1 LKNLT
6 IWINSISL
14 CDEQGGREPWGNGA
28 SCTGLESLTEN
39 LRKHKR
45 GATTVKDERGLGLD
59 FMICFI
65 MFVWPADVREG
76 LPALLSFCI
85 CLFYILKLCWMFAG
99 SRLLLPVSTNCV
111 TPCILKCNLN
121 IQLYVHICIE
131 SGMKII
137 LALIVTAF
145 TTFATTK
152 RHHGITNSRPFYLL
166 TMQKWF
172 HYAMSEAVGRI
183 LWRWLRAFSAGT
195 SCF

>member
-1 LKNLT
+1 MTKKSVDK
-6 IWINSISL
+6 NSIK
-14 CDEQGGREPWGNGA
+14 R
-28 SCTGLESLTEN
+28 LESSELWK
-39 LRKHKR
+39 LRDQGPWYSACHCKECKSIPQ
-45 GATTVKDERGLGLD
+45 A
-59 FMICFI
+59 
-65 MFVWPADVREG
+65 
-76 LPALLSFCI
+76 
-85 CLFYILKLCWMFAG
+85 LFYIYVYNVNTHTRNSYVHWYK
-99 SRLLLPVSTNCV
+99 
-111 TPCILKCNLN
+111 PCILKCNLN

-152 RHHGITNSRPFYLL
+152 RHNSITDSRPFYLL